1 MVFAHRYQ
9 EKETSMRKPGQRFR
23 PAIGLAFVA
32 VAALAGGAAGAQQQG
47 AAPDASTVPRI
58 TQEAFRPLHAEEQA
72 YVVDVRVAVSYVTG
86 RIPGAVNVP
95 LDEMLGRADEVIA
108 LAGDRPIVTYCSCP
122 SEHSAAEAGLILL
135 ARGAKD
141 VRALVGGYVAW
152 VRGGGKI
159 ER

>member
-1 MVFAHRYQ
+1 
-9 EKETSMRKPGQRFR
+9 MRRPDQRLR
-23 PAIGLAFVA
+23 RTIGVA
-32 VAALAGGAAGAQQQG
+32 VITLAALAVQAAVEAVQAAAEAQQQG

-86 RIPGAVNVP
+86 RIPGAVNAP
-95 LDEMLGRADEVIA
+95 LDEMLGRADEIIA

-141 VRALVGGYVAW
+141 VRALVGGYIAW
-152 VRGGGKI
+152 VRAGGKI